1 MGATG
6 DEVQTALDDYVDL
19 RERIERGEATWTD
32 LAGIFTDDA
41 VYIDPAYGRVDGLDA
56 IRRFL
61 DESMRGLED
70 WRFPIE
76 FTAVDGDN
84 VIIKWTQILPNRS
97 RQSGYTR
104 LIYAGNGKF
113 RYEEDQLNMVHVLD
127 DMKSMRWRPGP
138 DSVPPPAQPN
148 RDFSVP

>member
-1 MGATG
+1 MARS
-6 DEVQTALDDYVDL
+6 DEVQAALAAYVDL

-41 VYIDPAYGRVDGLDA
+41 VYIDPAYGRVEGLEA

-76 FTAVDGDN
+76 FTAVDSDN
-84 VIIKWTQILPNRS
+84 VIIKWTQLLPNGR

-104 LIYAGNGKF
+104 LIYAGEGKF

-127 DMKSMRWRPGP
+127 DMKSMGWRPAANF
-138 DSVPPPAQPN
+138 VPPPVEPN

>member
-1 MGATG
+1 MARS
-6 DEVQTALDDYVDL
+6 DEVQSALAAYVDL

-41 VYIDPAYGRVDGLDA
+41 VYIDPAYGRVEGLDA

-84 VIIKWTQILPNRS
+84 VIIKWTQLLPNGR

-104 LIYAGNGKF
+104 LIYAGDGKF

-127 DMKSMRWRPGP
+127 DMKSMGWRPAP
-138 DSVPPPAQPN
+138 DFVPPPTQPN

>member
-1 MGATG
+1 MARS
-6 DEVQTALDDYVDL
+6 DEVQAALGAYVGL

-41 VYIDPAYGRVDGLDA
+41 VFIDPAYGRVEGLEA

-84 VIIKWTQILPNRS
+84 AIIKWTQLLPNGR

-104 LIYAGNGKF
+104 LIYAGSGKF

-127 DMKSMRWRPGP
+127 DMRALGWRPAP
-138 DSVPPPAQPN
+138 DFVRPPAAPDRN
-148 RDFSVP
+148 FSVP

>member
-1 MGATG
+1 MARS
-6 DEVQTALDDYVDL
+6 DEVQAALAAYVRL
-19 RERIERGEATWTD
+19 REQIERGEATWTD

-41 VYIDPAYGRVDGLDA
+41 VYIDPAYGRVEGLDG

-76 FTAVDGDN
+76 FTAVEGDN
-84 VIIKWTQILPNRS
+84 VVIKWTQLLPNGR

-127 DMKSMRWRPGP
+127 DMKSLGWRPAP
-138 DSVPPPAQPN
+138 NFVPPPAEPD

>member
-1 MGATG
+1 MRS
-6 DEVQTALDDYVDL
+6 TAYVDL

-32 LAGIFTDDA
+32 FAGIFTDDA
-41 VYIDPAYGRVDGLDA
+41 VYIDPAYGRVEGLDA

-84 VIIKWTQILPNRS
+84 VIIKWTQLLPNGR

-104 LIYAGNGKF
+104 LIYAGRRQVPVRGGPA
-113 RYEEDQLNMVHVLD
+113 QHGP
-127 DMKSMRWRPGP
+127 RPGRHEVAWDGDRRRTSFP
-138 DSVPPPAQPN
+138 RRHEPN

>member
-1 MGATG
+1 MTRS
-6 DEVQTALDDYVDL
+6 DEVRAALAAYVDL
-19 RERIERGEATWTD
+19 RERVERGDATWTD
-32 LAGIFTDDA
+32 LASIFTDDA

-84 VIIKWTQILPNRS
+84 VIIKWTQLMPNGR

-104 LIYAGNGKF
+104 LIYASDGKF

-127 DMKSMRWRPGP
+127 DMKALGWRPAP
-138 DSVPPPAQPN
+138 DFVPPPAQPN

>member
-1 MGATG
+1 MARS
-6 DEVQTALDDYVDL
+6 DEVHAALAAYVDL

-32 LAGIFTDDA
+32 LARIFTDDA
-41 VYIDPAYGRVDGLDA
+41 VFIDPAYGRVEGLEA
-56 IRRFL
+56 LRRFL

-76 FTAVDGDN
+76 FTAVDSDN
-84 VIIKWTQILPNRS
+84 VIIKWTQVLPNGR

-104 LIYAGNGKF
+104 LIYAGEGKF

-127 DMKSMRWRPGP
+127 DMRALGWRPAP
-138 DSVPPPAQPN
+138 DFVPPPTEPN
-148 RDFSVP
+148 RDFTVP

>member
-1 MGATG
+1 MSRA
-6 DEVQTALDDYVDL
+6 DEVQAALAAYVDL
-19 RERIERGEATWTD
+19 RERIERSEATWTD

-41 VYIDPAYGRVDGLDA
+41 VYIDPAYGRVEGLEA

-84 VIIKWTQILPNRS
+84 VIIKWTQLLPNGR

-104 LIYAGNGKF
+104 LIYAGDGKF

-127 DMKSMRWRPGP
+127 DMKALGWRPAP
-138 DSVPPPAQPN
+138 DFVPPPGQPN
-148 RDFSVP
+148 RDFRVP

>member
-1 MGATG
+1 M
-6 DEVQTALDDYVDL
+6 
-19 RERIERGEATWTD
+19 
-32 LAGIFTDDA
+32 
-41 VYIDPAYGRVDGLDA
+41 YIDPAYGRVEGLDA
-56 IRRFL
+56 IRVFL

-84 VIIKWTQILPNRS
+84 VVIKWTQVLPNGR
-97 RQSGYTR
+97 RQSGCTR
-104 LIYAGNGKF
+104 LIYAGDGKF

-127 DMKSMRWRPGP
+127 DMKSLRWRPP
-138 DSVPPPAQPN
+138 RTSCRHPTEPN

>member
-1 MGATG
+1 MARSK
-6 DEVQTALDDYVDL
+6 EVEAAVAAYVDL

-41 VYIDPAYGRVDGLDA
+41 VFIDPAYGRVEGLDA
-56 IRRFL
+56 IRIFL

-84 VIIKWTQILPNRS
+84 VVIKWTQVLPNGRL
-97 RQSGYTR
+97 QSGYSR
-104 LIYAGNGKF
+104 LIYAGDGKF
-113 RYEEDQLNMVHVLD
+113 RYEEDQLNMVHVLS
-127 DMKSMRWRPGP
+127 DMKSMRWRPAP
-138 DSVPPPAQPN
+138 DFVPPPAEPN

>member
-1 MGATG
+1 MARS
-6 DEVQTALDDYVDL
+6 DEVQAALAAYVRL
-19 RERIERGEATWTD
+19 REQIERGEATWTD
-32 LAGIFTDDA
+32 LAGLFTDDA
-41 VYIDPAYGRVDGLDA
+41 VYIDPAYGRVEGLDA

-76 FTAVDGDN
+76 FTAVEGDN
-84 VIIKWTQILPNRS
+84 VVIKWTQLLPNSR

-104 LIYAGNGKF
+104 LVYAGNGKF

-127 DMKSMRWRPGP
+127 DMKSLGWRPAP
-138 DSVPPPAQPN
+138 NFVPPPAEPD

>member
-1 MGATG
+1 MSHA
-6 DEVQTALDDYVDL
+6 DEVQRALDAYVDL

-41 VYIDPAYGRVDGLDA
+41 IYIDPAYGRVEGLDA

-84 VIIKWTQILPNRS
+84 VVIKWTQVLPNGR

-104 LIYAGNGKF
+104 LIYAGAGKF

-127 DMKSMRWRPGP
+127 DMRSLGWRPAP
-138 DSVPPPAQPN
+138 DFVPPPAEPN

>member
-1 MGATG
+1 MAER
-6 DEVQTALDDYVDL
+6 DEVRAAVVAYVDL
-19 RERIERGEATWTD
+19 RERIERGDATWTD

-41 VYIDPAYGRVDGLDA
+41 VYIDPAYGRVEGLDA

-61 DESMRGLED
+61 HESMRGLDD

-84 VIIKWTQILPNRS
+84 VVIKWTQVLPNDR

-104 LIYAGNGKF
+104 LIYAGDGKF

-127 DMKSMRWRPGP
+127 DMKSLGWRPAP
-138 DSVPPPAQPN
+138 DFVAPPSEPN

>member
-1 MGATG
+1 MARS
-6 DEVQTALDDYVDL
+6 DEVQAALAAYVRL
-19 RERIERGEATWTD
+19 REQIERGEATWTD
-32 LAGIFTDDA
+32 LAGLFTDDA
-41 VYIDPAYGRVDGLDA
+41 VYIDPAYGRVEGLDA

-76 FTAVDGDN
+76 FTAVEGDN
-84 VIIKWTQILPNRS
+84 VVIKWTQLLPNGR

-104 LIYAGNGKF
+104 LIYARDGKF

-127 DMKSMRWRPGP
+127 DMKSLGWRPAP
-138 DSVPPPAQPN
+138 NFVPPPAEPD

>member
-1 MGATG
+1 MARS
-6 DEVQTALDDYVDL
+6 DEVQAALAAYVAL

-32 LAGIFTDDA
+32 LAEIFTDDA
-41 VYIDPAYGRVDGLDA
+41 VFIDPAYGRVEGLDA

-84 VIIKWTQILPNRS
+84 VIIKWTQVLPNGR

-104 LIYAGNGKF
+104 LIYAGEGKF

-127 DMKSMRWRPGP
+127 DMKSMGWRPAANF
-138 DSVPPPAQPN
+138 VPPPAEPN
-148 RDFSVP
+148 RDFSAP

>member
-1 MGATG
+1 MARS
-6 DEVQTALDDYVDL
+6 DEVQAALAAYVDL
-19 RERIERGEATWTD
+19 RGRIERGEATWTD

-41 VYIDPAYGRVDGLDA
+41 VYIDPAYGRVEGLDA

-76 FTAVDGDN
+76 FTAVDRDN
-84 VIIKWTQILPNRS
+84 LIIKWTQLLPNGR

-104 LIYAGNGKF
+104 LIYAGDGKF

-127 DMKSMRWRPGP
+127 DMKSMGWRPAANF
-138 DSVPPPAQPN
+138 VPPPAEPN

>member
-1 MGATG
+1 MARS
-6 DEVQTALDDYVDL
+6 DEVQAALAAYVDL
-19 RERIERGEATWTD
+19 RERIEHGDATWID

-61 DESMRGLED
+61 VESMRGLEE

-84 VIIKWTQILPNRS
+84 VVIKWTQLMPNGR

-104 LIYAGNGKF
+104 LIYAADGKF

-127 DMKSMRWRPGP
+127 DMKALGWRPVPGF
-138 DSVPPPAQPN
+138 VPPPAEPDRN
-148 RDFSVP
+148 FSVP